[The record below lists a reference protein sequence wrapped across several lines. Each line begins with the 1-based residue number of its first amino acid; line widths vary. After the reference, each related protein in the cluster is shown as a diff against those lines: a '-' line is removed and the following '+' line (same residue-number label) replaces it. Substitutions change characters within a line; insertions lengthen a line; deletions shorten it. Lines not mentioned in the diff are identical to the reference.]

1 MTEQM
6 GRNKSILHGK
16 RSPINNI
23 LTVLIVFHSLKSSPH
38 YSAIR
43 DGNQITI
50 PENYLSKDYKAP
62 GFRLSS
68 LDSPLNPSNGK
79 ESAETQ
85 Q

>member
-16 RSPINNI
+16 RSPINKI

-50 PENYLSKDYKAP
+50 PENYLCKDYKAP

>member
-1 MTEQM
+1 M
-6 GRNKSILHGK
+6 SHSK

-50 PENYLSKDYKAP
+50 PENYLCKGTKHRDFAFP
-62 GFRLSS
+62 
-68 LDSPLNPSNGK
+68 PS
-79 ESAETQ
+79 TVH
-85 Q
+85 